1 MLAGLFLFVVGCFT
15 GLELPDFDQA
25 FYWRPLIEHRSLL
38 THGPLVA
45 LLLLL
50 ALRPQ
55 LAFKDAAGRKPGPMP
70 RLFLMGFC
78 LASAVHLCFD
88 MFPSLMYGYALIH
101 IPLVGRMSPGLSF
114 TWMGVGALVCLYI
127 ACRLLRGKWD
137 VILCA
142 AALATC
148 YGVVAAHEAVR
159 SFAALMALILLVVLA
174 FVAFLL
180 PGRHFDPDS
189 PAGDISRWMRS

>member
-1 MLAGLFLFVVGCFT
+1 MLAGLFLFVVGCFI
-15 GLELPDFDQA
+15 GLELPDFDQN
-25 FYWRPLIEHRSLL
+25 FYWRPLIVHRSLL

-45 LLLLL
+45 LLLLA

-55 LAFKDAAGRKPGPMP
+55 LAYKNATGRKPSSMP

-88 MFPSLMYGYALIH
+88 MFPSGWYGYALIH
-101 IPLVGRMSPGLSF
+101 PPLMQPMTGTESF
-114 TWMGVGALVCLYI
+114 VWLAVGALVCLYI

-137 VILCA
+137 VVLSA
-142 AALATC
+142 VALATC

-159 SFAALMALILLVVLA
+159 SFAALMALAVLVGLA
-174 FVAFLL
+174 FIAFLL
-180 PGRHFDPDS
+180 PGKHFDPDS